1 MRRSIASTA
10 NGGDYCVV
18 GGRLSVTEL
27 PGDDLFFVIEDV
39 VRGQWASK
47 EVEDRIVETA
57 KRDGPQVKVVLEI
70 EGGSSG
76 KSYFEHLKSLLQG
89 YEVIGYRPTGS
100 KRLRWEPL
108 IAAFQRGAIAMLKG
122 KRGVRSVHQC
132 PAIVR
137 QF

>member
-1 MRRSIASTA
+1 M
-10 NGGDYCVV
+10 
-18 GGRLSVTEL
+18 
-27 PGDDLFFVIEDV
+27 IEDV

-76 KSYFEHLKSLLQG
+76 KSYFEDLKSLLQG
-89 YEVIGYRPTGS
+89 YEVIDYRPTGS

-122 KRGVRSVHQC
+122 KRGVRSVHQY

-137 QF
+137 QC